1 MGYLEQSN
9 PRNHSLFSKDTKNSL
24 DEDRCGFSSMDEKK
38 KIELKNERKRG
49 SQLSEFEVARSV
61 SGIIG
66 DIFSLQ
72 SRGKEGNGGPLE
84 FSRKDKHNMDL

>member
-9 PRNHSLFSKDTKNSL
+9 PGNNSLFSKDTKNSL
-24 DEDRCGFSSMDEKK
+24 DDRCGFSSMDEKK
-38 KIELKNERKRG
+38 KIELKNEKKRG

-61 SGIIG
+61 SGIIE
-66 DIFSLQ
+66 DIISLQ